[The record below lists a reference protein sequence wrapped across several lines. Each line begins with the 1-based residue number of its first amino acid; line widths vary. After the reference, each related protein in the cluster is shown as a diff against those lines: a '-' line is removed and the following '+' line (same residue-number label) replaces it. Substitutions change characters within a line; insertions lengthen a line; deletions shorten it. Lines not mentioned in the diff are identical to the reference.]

1 MPSIPKQLARGMG
14 TFAKPCSCSQ
24 PTRCPHPYVIR
35 YRDASGKQREESGFR
50 TQDAAK
56 ERLVELY
63 VRKSNTPASK
73 AELIRHYGQM
83 RFEDFIGD
91 YMGRQRRLAYGT
103 TYEYEHL
110 ARNHLIPEL
119 GSRRV
124 ETFSPMVVEN
134 FLATMD
140 RLGTPDPTQFKVY
153 VLLKTLLLDAHR
165 KGAINEHPLQDVDA
179 PQYEAERAIVPTNEQ
194 IAGIKAAANHDR
206 FSMFVDMMVGCGLR
220 NGEALALNVNNIVA
234 DDVYRVTEQVH
245 YRTRKLEKLKH
256 RKPGEFREVPLP
268 RSTREAIERFVDKHG
283 TTHDGYV
290 LQGTRAKHMN
300 HSTINYIWYRKL
312 PGKDVDV
319 PKGMSIYGYRH
330 FFAANCL
337 AHNIPITDVAEWMG
351 HKSIEVTFRIYRH
364 LMPASIGRAARLLDR
379 GLHDL
384 AA

>member
-1 MPSIPKQLARGMG
+1 MG
-14 TFAKPCSCSQ
+14 TFAKVCSCSQ
-24 PTRCPHPYVIR
+24 PTRCQHPYFIR
-35 YRDASGKQREESGFR
+35 YRDAGGKQREETGFR

-63 VRKSNTPASK
+63 ARKANTAPSK

-83 RFEDFIGD
+83 RFEDFVAD
-91 YMGRQRRLAYGT
+91 YMGRQRRLSYGT
-103 TYEYEHL
+103 AYEYEHL
-110 ARNHLIPEL
+110 ARNHLAPQL

-134 FLATMD
+134 FLTTME
-140 RLGTPDPTQFKVY
+140 RLGTPDPTQYKVW

-165 KGAINEHPLQDVDA
+165 KGAVNEHPLEGVHA
-179 PQYEAERAIVPTNEQ
+179 PQYEAERAVVPTRDQ
-194 IAGIKAAANHDR
+194 IVGIKAAANNDR
-206 FSMFVDMMVGCGLR
+206 YSMFVDMMAGCGLR

-234 DDVYRVTEQVH
+234 DDVYRVSEQVH

-268 RSTREAIERFVDKHG
+268 RSIREAIERFVEKHG

-290 LQGTRAKHMN
+290 LQGARAKHMN
-300 HSTINYIWYRKL
+300 HSTINAVWYRKL
-312 PGKDVDV
+312 PRKDVDI
-319 PKGMSIYGYRH
+319 PNGMTNYGYRH

-351 HKSIEVTFRIYRH
+351 HKNIDVTFRIYRH

>member
-1 MPSIPKQLARGMG
+1 MPSTFKQLARGMG
-14 TFAKPCSCSQ
+14 TFDKACSCKR
-24 PTRCPHPYVIR
+24 PTQCQHPYFIR
-35 YRDASGKQREESGFR
+35 YRDAGGSQREESGFR
-50 TQDAAK
+50 TQDDAK
-56 ERLVELY
+56 DRLVALY
-63 VRKSNTPASK
+63 AQKSKTPASK

-83 RFEDFIGD
+83 RFENFVGD
-91 YMGRQRRLAYGT
+91 YMGRQRRLSYGT
-103 TYEYEHL
+103 VYEYEHL

-124 ETFSPMVVEN
+124 ETFTPLVVEN
-134 FLATMD
+134 FLTTMD

-165 KGAINEHPLQDVDA
+165 KGAIEAHPLEDVDA
-179 PQYEAERAIVPTNEQ
+179 PQYEAERAVVPTKDQ
-194 IAGIKAAANHDR
+194 VIAIKAAAASDR
-206 FSMFVDMMVGCGLR
+206 FSMFIDMMAGCGLR

-245 YRTRKLEKLKH
+245 YRTKKLERLKH

-268 RSTREAIERFVDKHG
+268 RSIRESIDRFVEKHG
-283 TTHDGYV
+283 TTEDGYV
-290 LQGTRAKHMN
+290 LQGTRGKHMN
-300 HSTINYIWYRKL
+300 HGTINAIWYRKL
-312 PGKDVDV
+312 PGKNVHI
-319 PKGMSIYGYRH
+319 PRGMTIYGNRH
-330 FFAANCL
+330 FFASNCL
-337 AHNIPITDVAEWMG
+337 AHNIPITDVADWMG

>member
-1 MPSIPKQLARGMG
+1 MG

-24 PTRCPHPYVIR
+24 PTRCPHPYFIR
-35 YRDASGKQREESGFR
+35 YRDAAGKQREESGFR

-63 VRKSNTPASK
+63 ARKSNTPASK

-103 TYEYEHL
+103 AYEYEHL

-134 FLATMD
+134 FLTTMD

-165 KGAINEHPLQDVDA
+165 KGAIGEHPLQDVDA
-179 PQYEAERAIVPTNEQ
+179 PQYEAERAIVPTTEQ
-194 IAGIKAAANHDR
+194 IAGIKTAANHDR
-206 FSMFVDMMVGCGLR
+206 FSMFVDMMAGCGLR

-245 YRTRKLEKLKH
+245 YRTKQIEKLKH
-256 RKPGEFREVPLP
+256 RKPGSSARSRYLGASVKRLSASSTSTEPPRTATCCKEPV
-268 RSTREAIERFVDKHG
+268 RST
-283 TTHDGYV
+283 
-290 LQGTRAKHMN
+290 
-300 HSTINYIWYRKL
+300 
-312 PGKDVDV
+312 
-319 PKGMSIYGYRH
+319 
-330 FFAANCL
+330 
-337 AHNIPITDVAEWMG
+337 
-351 HKSIEVTFRIYRH
+351 
-364 LMPASIGRAARLLDR
+364 
-379 GLHDL
+379 
-384 AA
+384 